1 MIQSTLNKEQKK
13 KIGVNKQ
20 KREILPFG
28 GAALKLSSW
37 KLKKQIQ

>member
-13 KIGVNKQ
+13 IGVDKQ

-28 GAALKLSSW
+28 GGALKLSSW